1 MKYTYL
7 DIINAFIFST
17 RTFRLALI
25 ALASAVLIACGG
37 GGGGGGGSSDS
48 ATSAPVSTQPD
59 AEDSEA
65 REIIEDAETSMD
77 IQVPQGF
84 MFSDYQDI
92 TFNISASS
100 SDGNPITDT
109 AISVY
114 KVPSGI
120 TEWQDDYMTDAEL
133 ILKGRLDDMGEYSK
147 TLEVPGD
154 VAKVLVR
161 LAYIGMENYQLV
173 DVENGMVNYSF

>member
-7 DIINAFIFST
+7 DLMKTVFTSIRA
-17 RTFRLALI
+17 FRLTLVAL
-25 ALASAVLIACGG
+25 LSTTLIACG

-48 ATSAPVSTQPD
+48 ATSAPVSAQPD
-59 AEDSEA
+59 ADDSEA

-114 KVPSGI
+114 KVPSSI

-161 LAYIGMENYQLV
+161 LSYIGIENFQLV
-173 DVENGMVNYSF
+173 GVENGMVNYNF